1 MTAASPPLVN
11 FGWRAP
17 DFHLA
22 DTKGKV
28 WTLDSA
34 ARAPRACC

>member
-11 FGWRAP
+11 FGWRAA

-22 DTKGKV
+22 DTKGRS
-28 WTLDSA
+28 WSLDRCA
-34 ARAPRACC
+34 GRRACS